1 MNILNR
7 TNRGMKIL
15 MITGDRL
22 NGASTPDRARWEA
35 AIARVIEQTFD
46 GDRLDAAVVAG
57 SNDGID
63 ALAIELAMNVPMLVG
78 RVTNNRLVF
87 SARQFRSIGAEV
99 SFAVFHDNIHFSRS
113 SRHILDEARI
123 HGFPAIVVSSRG
135 FVDRR
140 AA

>member
-1 MNILNR
+1 MNIV
-7 TNRGMKIL
+7 TKPKRGMKIL
-15 MITGDRL
+15 IITGDRL
-22 NGASTPDRARWEA
+22 NGASTPDRERWTA
-35 AIARVIEQTFD
+35 AITGVIEQTFD
-46 GDRLDAAVVAG
+46 GDRLNAAVVAG

-63 ALAIELAMNVPMLVG
+63 AIAIEMAMNVPMLVG
-78 RVTNNRLVF
+78 RVTNDRLIF
-87 SARQFRSIGAEV
+87 NARQFRSIGAEV

-113 SRHILDEARI
+113 SRQILDEART

>member
-1 MNILNR
+1 MNIV
-7 TNRGMKIL
+7 TKPERGMKVLI
-15 MITGDRL
+15 ITGDR
-22 NGASTPDRARWEA
+22 NAARYTPERARWQA
-35 AIARVIEQTFD
+35 AIGGFIEQAFD
-46 GDRLDAAVVAG
+46 GGRLNAAVVAG

-63 ALAIELAMNVPMLVG
+63 ALALELAMNVPMLVG
-78 RVTNNRLVF
+78 RVTNNRLIF

-113 SRHILDEARI
+113 SRHILDEART

>member
-7 TNRGMKIL
+7 TNRGMKVL
-15 MITGDRL
+15 VITGDRL
-22 NGASTPDRARWEA
+22 NGASKPERERWTA
-35 AIARVIEQTFD
+35 AITGVIEQTLD
-46 GDRLDAAVVAG
+46 GDRLNAAVVAG

-63 ALAIELAMNVPMLVG
+63 ALALELAMNVPMLVG
-78 RVTNNRLVF
+78 RVTNDRLIF
-87 SARQFRSIGAEV
+87 NARQFRSIGAEV

-113 SRHILDEARI
+113 SRQILDEART

>member
-1 MNILNR
+1 MNIV
-7 TNRGMKIL
+7 TKPKRGMKVLI
-15 MITGDRL
+15 ITGDRL
-22 NGASTPDRARWEA
+22 NGASTPDRARWTA
-35 AIARVIEQTFD
+35 AITGVIEQTFD
-46 GDRLDAAVVAG
+46 GDQLNAAVVAG

-63 ALAIELAMNVPMLVG
+63 ALAIELAMNMPMLVG
-78 RVTNNRLVF
+78 RVTNNRLIF

-113 SRHILDEARI
+113 SRHILDEART

-140 AA
+140 TA